1 MVLAEAWAWRY
12 MWLLFWGI
20 LLYIDSFR
28 LHFPIHF
35 IVSLSI
41 SLFLPGLNNLLMA
54 YEDKSAYALC
64 IFSLSLGPNAEPI
77 AFLGKTPVIFFLSLY
92 YIFPWWARCPFQY
105 VDLLYAIACLATT
118 STLVAFNFIL
128 LEQYL

>member
-1 MVLAEAWAWRY
+1 MIKQIASGSCRSLGMKVYLVLP
-12 MWLLFWGI
+12 FWGI

-28 LHFPIHF
+28 LHFSIHF
-35 IVSLSI
+35 IISLSI

-77 AFLGKTPVIFFLSLY
+77 AFLGKTPVIFFLSH
-92 YIFPWWARCPFQY
+92 F
-105 VDLLYAIACLATT
+105 TT
-118 STLVAFNFIL
+118 SSLGELDVHSDM
-128 LEQYL
+128 